1 MDPYWTLGSWPGFDP
16 PEGVTAS
23 VASLR
28 LAGPAYATTPT
39 IWYHRKGITADLTS
53 DPKGYRDLLAL
64 LTARIRAAQLRAS
77 ITVNQELLLL
87 YWGIGK
93 KILTRQRDDGWGTKV
108 IERLANDLRREFPE
122 MQGLSPRNLGY
133 MKAFAD
139 AWPDE
144 AILQAPLAKLT

>member
-28 LAGPAYATTPT
+28 LAGPAYATTPP
-39 IWYHRKGITADLTS
+39 IWYHRKGIMADLTS
-53 DPKGYRDLLAL
+53 DPKGYGDLLAL